1 MFAGP
6 ILGATSPTGAGTR
19 KTYPASTM
27 RTLPRLLFPA
37 LTAFV
42 GASLSAAPEPF
53 VTTAPIVQIWPGVAP
68 GSEGKTAP
76 ERWVEGSRPDAMHRV
91 TDIHN
96 PSLTIYLPAKAKST
110 GAAIVIA
117 PGGGHRY
124 LVVDKASL
132 QSAIDAAK
140 SASGIAG

>member
-1 MFAGP
+1 MFAAP

-91 TDIHN
+91 TDDADTPARLAN
-96 PSLTIYLPAKAKST
+96 SSRVGLGRSFGVPVRSLAVTA
-110 GAAIVIA
+110 
-117 PGGGHRY
+117 
-124 LVVDKASL
+124 
-132 QSAIDAAK
+132 
-140 SASGIAG
+140 